1 MQCYFGACYQGVIH
15 SPDLVTPTFFFYA
28 LYAIY
33 NYIMAPPKYSALLY
47 VLYLWLEN
55 YSSTGNNNIQVPV
68 LVILPREVGK
78 K

>member
-1 MQCYFGACYQGVIH
+1 
-15 SPDLVTPTFFFYA
+15 
-28 LYAIY
+28 
-33 NYIMAPPKYSALLY
+33 MAPPKYSALLY